1 MPLKAYRD
9 AEIWTTCTPLICFAI
24 VEWHQSDRVQLQF
37 DMFQQVPA
45 PPNNLEK
52 LHKIDMRGRHD
63 ENWQTKHARWINMWN
78 NHRELTLTGRPIHRP
93 LFHSKE
99 YMEWYMV
106 NSIYFLLVSHLLNDP
121 RTQQNQPPGHT
132 FPPTS
137 NYNHSQED
145 PCRHSFA
152 TATDYYS
159 PQQQPHRHSFAS
171 EQFNTPQR
179 QPMMDVEYNHL
190 RSVQLIS
197 SITCLGQI

>member
-1 MPLKAYRD
+1 
-9 AEIWTTCTPLICFAI
+9 
-24 VEWHQSDRVQLQF
+24 
-37 DMFQQVPA
+37 
-45 PPNNLEK
+45 
-52 LHKIDMRGRHD
+52 
-63 ENWQTKHARWINMWN
+63 
-78 NHRELTLTGRPIHRP
+78 
-93 LFHSKE
+93 
-99 YMEWYMV
+99 MEWYMV

-171 EQFNTPQR
+171 EQFNAPQR